1 MREKDRCKKCKGAK
15 VVNEKKVMEIFIE
28 KGMRNGE
35 KIPMKGEA
43 DQLVRMGQ
51 TWIRFDRQAWI
62 SIFRSQWKPNPRIFP
77 FFP

>member
-43 DQLVRMGQ
+43 DQLVRMDKGGRNRIVKHGH
-51 TWIRFDRQAWI
+51 IRG
-62 SIFRSQWKPNPRIFP
+62 SMEK
-77 FFP
+77 

>member
-43 DQLVRMGQ
+43 DQLVMMEQVGGNWF
-51 TWIRFDRQAWI
+51 TSMDID
-62 SIFRSQWKPNPRIFP
+62 FRA
-77 FFP
+77 